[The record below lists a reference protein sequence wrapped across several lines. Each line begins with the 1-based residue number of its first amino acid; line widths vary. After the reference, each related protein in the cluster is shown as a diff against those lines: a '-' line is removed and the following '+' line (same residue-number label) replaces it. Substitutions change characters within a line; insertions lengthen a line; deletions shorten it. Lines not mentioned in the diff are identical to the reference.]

1 MDSKYVAALL
11 ALLVLVGCQAEVKP
25 DAKAPELKN
34 QELTVLSQS
43 LTECHLKFTSKL
55 ECADACSATRA
66 KYELV
71 VDGKVVSGGE
81 VPVSLTV
88 AAGASADW
96 TLDQTSAYVK
106 DGEELKAM
114 DTRGGSLLTAVRGK
128 LYVTQ
133 GTKTH
138 ELDFARSREIR
149 VPRLPHVKFQE
160 LEAGRFS
167 EDEAGVQFHIGVFNP
182 NPFEIRVAQI
192 KYEVKIAGKKVADGD
207 IGKAERVSPSST
219 GVFDLETHVDAST
232 HGDADVKKLIKSKTL
247 PYVITGEMTAE
258 LFSETFE
265 FKGDVKLN
273 ESK

>member
-1 MDSKYVAALL
+1 MERIVVVSSL
-11 ALLVLVGCQAEVKP
+11 AVLVACQAEVKP
-25 DAKAPELKN
+25 DAKAPELTN

-43 LTECHLKFTSKL
+43 LTEVHLKLTGKL
-55 ECADACSATRA
+55 SCAEACSATKA

-81 VPVSLTV
+81 APVTLSV
-88 AAGASADW
+88 AAGGTGDF
-96 TLDQTSAYVK
+96 TLDQTSQYVSSA
-106 DGEELKAM
+106 DELKAM
-114 DTRGGSLLTAVRGK
+114 DARGGSLLTAVRGK
-128 LYVTQ
+128 LFVTQ

-138 ELDFARSREIR
+138 EIDFARSREVR

-167 EDEAGVQFHIGVFNP
+167 EDEAGVTFHIGVYNP
-182 NPFEIRVAQI
+182 NPFEIRVSAI
-192 KYEVKIAGKKVADGD
+192 KYEVKVAGKPVAAST

-232 HGDADVKKLIKSKTL
+232 HGDVEVKKLIKSKVL

-265 FKGDVKLN
+265 FKGDIKLN
-273 ESK
+273 TSK

>member
-1 MDSKYVAALL
+1 MTRIAAVVSLL
-11 ALLVLVGCQAEVKP
+11 CLAACQAEVKP
-25 DAKAPELKN
+25 DAKAPELQN
-34 QELTVLSQS
+34 QELAVLSQS
-43 LTECHLKFTSKL
+43 LTECHVKL
-55 ECADACSATRA
+55 TGKLTCADACSATKA

-81 VPVSLTV
+81 VQVSQSV
-88 AAGASADW
+88 AAGGSADW
-96 TLDQTSAYVK
+96 TLDQTSQYVASA
-106 DGEELKAM
+106 DELKAM
-114 DTRGGSLLTAVRGK
+114 NDRGGSLLTALRGK

-138 ELDFARSREIR
+138 EIDFARSREVR

-167 EDEAGVQFHIGVFNP
+167 EDEAGITFHIGVNNP
-182 NPFEIRVAQI
+182 NPFEIRLSGITYV
-192 KYEVKIAGKKVADGD
+192 VNIAGKKVAEGA

-232 HGDADVKKLIKSKTL
+232 HGDDVRKLIKSKVL
-247 PYVITGEMTAE
+247 PYVISGEMTAE

-273 ESK
+273 VSK

>member
-1 MDSKYVAALL
+1 MASRIVAALS
-11 ALLVLVGCQAEVKP
+11 LLVLAGCQAEVKP
-25 DAKAPELKN
+25 DAKAPELKD

-43 LTECHLKFTSKL
+43 LTEFHLKLTGKL
-55 ECADACSATRA
+55 ECAEACSATRA

-71 VDGKVVSGGE
+71 VDGKVASSGE
-81 VPVSLTV
+81 APVSLSV
-88 AAGASADW
+88 PAGGSAVW

-106 DGEELKAM
+106 DAEELKAM
-114 DTRGGSLLTAVRGK
+114 DARGGSLLTALRGK
-128 LYVTQ
+128 LFVTQ

-138 ELDFARSREIR
+138 ELDFARSREVR

-167 EDEAGVQFHIGVFNP
+167 EDEAGVTYHIGVVNP
-182 NPFEIRVAQI
+182 NPFEIKVSQI
-192 KYEVKIAGKKVADGD
+192 KYEVQVAGKKVSEGV

-232 HGDADVKKLIKSKTL
+232 HGDAEVKKLIKSQTL

-273 ESK
+273 VSK

>member
-1 MDSKYVAALL
+1 MDSRLVGSIAALCL
-11 ALLVLVGCQAEVKP
+11 SACQAEVKP
-25 DAKAPELKN
+25 DAKAPELKD
-34 QELTVLSQS
+34 QELTVLSQG
-43 LTECHLKFTSKL
+43 LTEFRLKLNGKL
-55 ECADACSATRA
+55 ECAEACSATRA

-71 VDGKVVSGGE
+71 VDGKVASGGE
-81 VPVSLTV
+81 APVTLSV
-88 AAGASADW
+88 APGGSAEW

-106 DGEELKAM
+106 DAEELKAM
-114 DTRGGSLLTAVRGK
+114 DTRGGSLLTALRGK
-128 LYVTQ
+128 LFVTQ
-133 GTKTH
+133 GQKTY
-138 ELDFARSREIR
+138 ELDFARSREVR

-167 EDEAGVQFHIGVFNP
+167 EDEAGVTYHIGVVNP

-192 KYEVKIAGKKVADGD
+192 KYEVQVAGKKVADGV

-232 HGDADVKKLIKSKTL
+232 HGDADVKKLIKAKSL

-273 ESK
+273 TSK